1 MAFVLMAS
9 AFSRIKL
16 CYLPVAILL
25 AVPLQAA
32 EYDVSGPET
41 QVVGDVQ
48 YVDARYEDDLNAL
61 GRTYGAG
68 YEEMLLAN
76 KGVDAWLPGEGTVVR
91 LPLQHVIP
99 QAPRNGVVI
108 NVAEYR
114 MYYFS
119 GKAEQQRV
127 ATFPI
132 SIGRQEWLTP
142 LGGTRIVS
150 KREKPSWR
158 PPKSIIEEY
167 AERGEKLE
175 RVIPPG
181 PDNPLGD
188 YAIRLGLPGYL
199 IHGTNKP
206 AGVGMKVTHGCIRMY
221 PEDIAWLF
229 PQVRVNLPVTIV
241 NQPYKFGYI
250 GDILYFEAHT
260 PLEPEE
266 DEVARS
272 MTRVMEAYIRVVE
285 PDSTRVDWDKVDDA
299 FRSPTGIPIEVG
311 VRTTVLP

>member
-1 MAFVLMAS
+1 MAFVS
-9 AFSRIKL
+9 SRMKFF
-16 CYLPVAILL
+16 YLPVAVLFS
-25 AVPLQAA
+25 VPLQAA
-32 EYDVSGPET
+32 EHDVSGPKT
-41 QVVGDVQ
+41 QVVGDIQ
-48 YVDARYEDDLNAL
+48 YVEARYEDTLNAL
-61 GRTYGAG
+61 GRTYGVG

-76 KGVDAWLPGEGTVVR
+76 KGVDAWLPGEGTAVR
-91 LPLQHVIP
+91 LPVQHVIP
-99 QAPRNGVVI
+99 QAPRNGIII

-114 MYYFS
+114 MYYFL
-119 GKAEQQRV
+119 GDAEQQKV

-142 LGGTRIVS
+142 LGRTRIVA

-167 AERGEKLE
+167 AERGEELK

-188 YAIRLGLPGYL
+188 YAIRLSLPGYL

-229 PQVRVNLPVTIV
+229 PEVRMNLPVTIV

-250 GDILYFEAHT
+250 GDILYFEAHI

-266 DEVARS
+266 DEFARS
-272 MTRVMEAYIRVVE
+272 MARVMEAYVKVVE
-285 PDSTRVDWDKVDDA
+285 PGSTRVDWDKMEDV
-299 FRSPTGIPIEVG
+299 FRNPTGIPIEVG
-311 VRTTVLP
+311 IRTTVEAF